1 MWIRIL
7 LVVGV
12 LAISS
17 GCATKYWKAP
27 DPNVH
32 LRTVEEVRV
41 FVEPIVAD
49 VYGKRAKNFHRPF
62 VTSLAE
68 GLCIV
73 IATPE
78 CDRCHGEGFEMIIE
92 AEGGKMVRFRRTE

>member
-7 LVVGV
+7 LAVGL
-12 LAISS
+12 LAVGS
-17 GCATKYWKAP
+17 GCATKYWNTA
-27 DPNVH
+27 DPHVH
-32 LRTVEEVRV
+32 LRTAEEVRT

-62 VTSLAE
+62 IASLAE
-68 GLCIV
+68 GLWIV
-73 IATPE
+73 MGTPD
-78 CDRCHGEGFEMIIE
+78 CVRCHGEGFEMIIE

>member
-17 GCATKYWKAP
+17 GCAKKYWKAP

-32 LRTVEEVRV
+32 LRTVEEVQM

-49 VYGKRAKNFHRPF
+49 VYGKRAKSFHRPF
-62 VTSLAE
+62 IASLAE
-68 GLCIV
+68 GLWIV
-73 IATPE
+73 IGSSD
-78 CDRCHGEGFEMIIE
+78 CDRCHGKGFEMIIE